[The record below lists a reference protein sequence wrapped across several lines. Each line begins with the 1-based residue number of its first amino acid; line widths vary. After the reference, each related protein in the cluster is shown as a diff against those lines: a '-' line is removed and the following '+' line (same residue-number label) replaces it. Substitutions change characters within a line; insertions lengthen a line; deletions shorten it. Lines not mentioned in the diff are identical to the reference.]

1 MAFLKES
8 KLEFLRI
15 SVLND
20 LDRSLPGVV
29 IPCCNIEMDPN
40 KVNNFELLVCFY
52 TSTTWVENW
61 RFEALGKGQRPTKVS
76 LLGRTE
82 ELNRRIPL
90 INDL

>member
-40 KVNNFELLVCFY
+40 KVNNFELLVLFLHQY
-52 TSTTWVENW
+52 NM
-61 RFEALGKGQRPTKVS
+61 G
-76 LLGRTE
+76 
-82 ELNRRIPL
+82 
-90 INDL
+90 